1 MLGPGLE
8 LPLVVLCDES
18 LNVCQLAVQVLAA
31 SLLAAVVGIGLFD
44 FPVFLKN
51 LPTGCLVLL
60 RALAQLSELCIELC
74 EPASD
79 LLNPR
84 MQTSVLAV
92 FSVEVILVAL
102 TLL

>member
-31 SLLAAVVGIGLFD
+31 SLLSAVVGIGLFD

-51 LPTGCLVLL
+51 LPTGCLGENTKINDVPLG
-60 RALAQLSELCIELC
+60 EV
-74 EPASD
+74 
-79 LLNPR
+79 
-84 MQTSVLAV
+84 TS
-92 FSVEVILVAL
+92 
-102 TLL
+102 